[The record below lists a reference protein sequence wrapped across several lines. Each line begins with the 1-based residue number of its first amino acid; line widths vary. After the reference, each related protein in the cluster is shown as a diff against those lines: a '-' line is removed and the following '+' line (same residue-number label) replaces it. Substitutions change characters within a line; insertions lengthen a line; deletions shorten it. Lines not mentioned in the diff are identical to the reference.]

1 MQTQECLTAYI
12 KSRTSEGLA
21 SETIDNYR
29 YKIGKFARE
38 YPELPEDPETIEEF
52 LGSFKNHGNKD
63 TYFRNLRTFYKFC
76 CKRSFIKVNPMA
88 LIPAPRLPKKW
99 SRSFTDE
106 ELKTVLTHSKQ
117 SEELRAF
124 VWLIADTG
132 MRLSEALS
140 VTSESFKDGMVVID
154 GKVGER
160 LTPVSPMVQSMVE
173 SVLPWPWH
181 HRHTAGQAIRRAFKR
196 AGVNGSRASAHS
208 LRHTFVRNWN
218 GDESVLVDCVGW
230 TSPKMLKVYKPF
242 STQRAINQHKLNTP
256 VMKALQV
263 KF

>member
-1 MQTQECLTAYI
+1 MQTSKALDAYI
-12 KSRTSEGLA
+12 KSRTAEGLA
-21 SETIDNYR
+21 EETLLNYE
-29 YKIGKFARE
+29 YKIGKFAKGF
-38 YPELPEDPETIEEF
+38 PELPEDPEPIEEF
-52 LGSFKNHGNKD
+52 LGAFKNHGNKD

-76 CKRSFIKVNPMA
+76 CKRAFIKINPMVD
-88 LIPAPRLPKKW
+88 IPAPRLPKKW

-160 LTPVSPMVQSMVE
+160 VTPVSPMVQAMVE